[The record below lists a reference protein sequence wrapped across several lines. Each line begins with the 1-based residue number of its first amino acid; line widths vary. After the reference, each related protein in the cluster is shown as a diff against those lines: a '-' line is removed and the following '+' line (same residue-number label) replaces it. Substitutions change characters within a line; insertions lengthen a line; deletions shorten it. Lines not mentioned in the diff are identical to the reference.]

1 MRTADTILPLSA
13 VHRAQNIVVFVPHS
27 HCRPALPPHLAPMVV
42 LMVMT
47 SRQCPGF
54 AALGDGEVRHCRRC
68 SLALTT
74 CSCLVLWA
82 AAIDDCPIPTRPVLM
97 CLQNT
102 CKSKQQHR
110 AALEHIHG
118 HKDAQ
123 HPRAI
128 ARGSYIFAKGRW
140 RQSFLTYLQ
149 DVIHYSI
156 LVSVSRRTLAD

>member
-1 MRTADTILPLSA
+1 VRTADTILPLSA
-13 VHRAQNIVVFVPHS
+13 VHRAQNIVAFVPHS

-82 AAIDDCPIPTRPVLM
+82 AAVDDRPTPTRPVLM

-102 CKSKQQHR
+102 CKSCKSKQQQR
-110 AALEHIHG
+110 ATLAHMHG

-128 ARGSYIFAKGRW
+128 AKVSYCSSAFSLRDGGGSL
-140 RQSFLTYLQ
+140 S
-149 DVIHYSI
+149 
-156 LVSVSRRTLAD
+156 